1 MPDSLP
7 LSTLRSSKPKS
18 CSTSLLPPDHFHDP
32 ETSTPCSV
40 SSSDLVHVS
49 QDISRQ
55 LSPFA
60 DLPHPD
66 QYKKGDHEDSE
77 FERWDRDDLEEDDD
91 LDADPEAMPSDL
103 RRSSLRPVDSRAQAP
118 LLSPGDKPNDYEQPQ
133 SPSLSRRRS
142 SRFRER
148 DPAQRAKDANRKRYT
163 YAAGFLGL
171 SLVTFA
177 IQTETAVYIQH
188 NLHWNKAY
196 CML

>member
-18 CSTSLLPPDHFHDP
+18 LLPPDRFHDP
-32 ETSTPCSV
+32 DTSTAGSV

-49 QDISRQ
+49 QETSRQ
-55 LSPFA
+55 PSPFA

-66 QYKKGDHEDSE
+66 QYKKGENEDSD
-77 FERWDRDDLEEDDD
+77 FERWEDDD
-91 LDADPEAMPSDL
+91 DDDLNVDSDTMPSDL

-118 LLSPGDKPNDYEQPQ
+118 LLSPGDKPDDYEQAE

-148 DPAQRAKDANRKRYT
+148 DSAQRAKDANKKRYT